1 MKSMNYPGKGQP
13 VNIPEFSIFSQ
24 PPMSF
29 SYRMTPLEMRASL
42 GLASIFGLRMLGMFV
57 ILPVFALYAEHLPGG
72 ASHTL
77 VGIALGAYGL
87 TQAILQIPFGWLSD
101 RIGRKPTIYA
111 GLILFA
117 VGSFVAAWAQDIYI
131 IIFGRVLQG
140 SGAISAA
147 VIAMTADLTREEQRT
162 KAMALIGVTIGLSF
176 ALSLVIAPLLNQ
188 IIGVPGIFA
197 MTGLL
202 ALLAIAVV
210 YAVIPD
216 PQHSFS
222 SGGDAQRARLL
233 AVLRDGQLLR
243 LNYGIFTLHA
253 VLMSLFMVVPFA
265 LRNAGLG
272 VDRHWLMY
280 LPVML
285 GSFVLLLPVILF
297 AEKKARF
304 KQVFCAAVALM
315 LATQL
320 LLPWLLGSLWEIFIA
335 LLAFFTAFNI
345 LEASLPSL
353 ISKIAP
359 PGAKGSAIGV
369 YSSVQFFGAFV
380 GAAVSGY
387 LSQHHGTKAVF
398 TFGVMLLAIW
408 LIPAFTMKVPVAVET
423 KIYPIP
429 AMDNRRA
436 SGLSRQLASIA
447 GVQEALVL
455 AAEGVAYLKVDSS
468 GFDEQNVI
476 RLIAGDI

>member
-1 MKSMNYPGKGQP
+1 
-13 VNIPEFSIFSQ
+13 
-24 PPMSF
+24 MSL
-29 SYRMTPLEMRASL
+29 SDRMSPLELRASL

-111 GLILFA
+111 GLVLFA
-117 VGSFVAAWAQDIYI
+117 VGSFVAAWAQDIYMI
-131 IIFGRVLQG
+131 IVGRVLQG

-147 VIAMTADLTREEQRT
+147 VIAMTADLTREEHRT
-162 KAMALIGVTIGLSF
+162 KAMALIGSTIGLTF
-176 ALSLVIAPLLNQ
+176 ALSLVAAPLLNQ
-188 IIGVPGIFA
+188 ILGVPGIFA
-197 MTGLL
+197 MTGVL

-210 YAVIPD
+210 YAVIPN
-216 PQHSFS
+216 PQHGYS
-222 SGGDAQRARLL
+222 SGGDAQRARLR

-243 LNYGIFTLHA
+243 LNYGIFALHA
-253 VLMSLFMVVPFA
+253 VLMALFIVVPFA
-265 LRNAGLG
+265 LRKAGLG

-285 GSFVLLLPVILF
+285 GSFVVLVPAILF
-297 AEKKARF
+297 AEKKARL

-320 LLPWLLGSLWEIFIA
+320 LVPWLLGSLWEIFVA

-345 LEASLPSL
+345 LEALLPSL

-359 PGAKGSAIGV
+359 PGAKGTAIGV
-369 YSSVQFFGAFV
+369 YSSVQFFGAFF

-387 LSQHHGTKAVF
+387 LSQHYGTKAVF
-398 TFGVMLLAIW
+398 AFGAVLLAIW

-423 KIYPIP
+423 KSYPIP
-429 AMDNRRA
+429 EMDSRRA
-436 SGLSRQLASIA
+436 SGLSRQLALVP

-476 RLIAGDI
+476 RLIAGEI

>member
-1 MKSMNYPGKGQP
+1 
-13 VNIPEFSIFSQ
+13 
-24 PPMSF
+24 MSL
-29 SYRMTPLEMRASL
+29 SDRMSPQELRASL

-111 GLILFA
+111 GLVLFA
-117 VGSFVAAWAQDIYI
+117 VGSFVAAWAQDIYMI
-131 IIFGRVLQG
+131 IVGRVLQG

-147 VIAMTADLTREEQRT
+147 VIAMTADLTREEHRT
-162 KAMALIGVTIGLSF
+162 KAMALIGSTIGLTF
-176 ALSLVIAPLLNQ
+176 ALSLVAAPLLNQ
-188 IIGVPGIFA
+188 ILGVPGIFA
-197 MTGLL
+197 MTGVL

-210 YAVIPD
+210 YAVIPN
-216 PQHSFS
+216 PQHDYS
-222 SGGDAQRARLL
+222 SGGDAQRARLR

-243 LNYGIFTLHA
+243 LNYGIFALHA
-253 VLMSLFMVVPFA
+253 ILMALFIVVPFA
-265 LRNAGLG
+265 LRKAGLG

-285 GSFVLLLPVILF
+285 GSFVVLVPAILF
-297 AEKKARF
+297 AEKKAKL

-320 LLPWLLGSLWEIFIA
+320 LVPWLLGSLWEIFVA

-345 LEASLPSL
+345 LEALLPSL

-359 PGAKGSAIGV
+359 PGAKGTAIGV
-369 YSSVQFFGAFV
+369 YSSVQFFGAFF

-387 LSQHHGTKAVF
+387 LSQHYGTMAVF
-398 TFGVMLLAIW
+398 AFGAVLVAIW
-408 LIPAFTMKVPVAVET
+408 LIPALTMKVPVAAET
-423 KIYPIP
+423 KSYPIP
-429 AMDNRRA
+429 EMDSRRA
-436 SGLSRQLASIA
+436 SGLSRQLALVP

-468 GFDEQNVI
+468 SFDEQNVI
-476 RLIAGDI
+476 RLIAGEI